1 MTTGLYLLRVI
12 QGGIALGD
20 LELLSMGMVRDI
32 FTEAE
37 NDTLEWDEIATE
49 EDVEAL

>member
-1 MTTGLYLLRVI
+1 MTTGLYLLRAL
-12 QGGIALGD
+12 QCGISMAD

-37 NDTLEWDEIATE
+37 NDTLEYDELATD
-49 EDVEAL
+49 EDVDRL